1 MNILELPLA
10 SIEVGTDRARDLEP
24 AWAEA
29 LSVLIGEQG
38 LQQPILVRAVE
49 GHPEK
54 YRLIAGL
61 HRLKAHE
68 LLGASTIP
76 AYLSSAESDDAA
88 RLEEVMEN
96 LGRYELIALDR
107 CHHLYELKQIWLRK
121 YPQAARGGDRKSD
134 KIKGQTLPFDPD
146 APEIFNFADATA
158 EKIGLSKRAI
168 NTAVKIWT
176 GLAPQTRQRLRGTDL
191 ARKQTELKAL
201 SEIPTPRK
209 QGEVL
214 DAIFNED
221 LPDVGNVAQALEYLG
236 GTIACDPIEKR
247 FAAVSKTIADLDDET
262 FDSVIAAHE
271 TRVIASLKRRGRI

>member
-38 LQQPILVRAVE
+38 LQQPILVRAIE

-68 LLGASTIP
+68 ILGAATIP
-76 AYLSSAESDDAA
+76 AYLSGAESDDAA

-107 CHHLYELKQIWLRK
+107 CHHLYELKQLYDRK
-121 YPQAARGGDRKSD
+121 HPNASRGGGARTSGKTFPT
-134 KIKGQTLPFDPD
+134 GGE
-146 APEIFNFADATA
+146 PEGEVFGFAADIA
-158 EKIGLSKRAI
+158 EKVGLSKRAI
-168 NTAVKIWT
+168 NMAVKIWS

-201 SEIPTPRK
+201 SEIPTPRR

-221 LPDVGNVAQALEYLG
+221 LPDVGNVAQALDYLG
-236 GTIACDPIEKR
+236 GTIACDPVEKR
-247 FAAVSKTIADLDDET
+247 FAAVSKTIAALDDET
-262 FDSVIAAHE
+262 FDSVIVAHQD
-271 TRVIASLKRRGRI
+271 RVMASLKRLGRI

>member
-10 SIEVGTDRARDLEP
+10 SIEVGTDRARDLDP

-38 LQQPILVRAVE
+38 LQTAILVRAID
-49 GHPEK
+49 GQPGQ

-61 HRLKAHE
+61 HRFKAFE
-68 LLGASTIP
+68 MLGASEIP
-76 AYLSSAESDDAA
+76 ARLSSADSDDAA

-121 YPQAARGGDRKSD
+121 HPEFANGGGNQRGGNG
-134 KIKGQTLPFDPD
+134 GQSLPTDG
-146 APEIFNFADATA
+146 PEVFGFAASVA
-158 EKIGLSKRAI
+158 EQIGLAKRTI

-176 GLAPQTRQRLRGTDL
+176 GLAPQVRGRLQGTDL

-201 SEIPTPRK
+201 SEIATPRR
-209 QGEVL
+209 QIDVL
-214 DAIFNED
+214 DAIENPE
-221 LPDVGNVAQALEYLG
+221 LPDVGNVAQALEYLS
-236 GTIACDPIEKR
+236 GTIACDPIERR
-247 FAAVSKTIADLDDET
+247 FAAVSKTIAALDDET

-271 TRVIASLKRRGRI
+271 DRVLTSLKRRGRI

>member
-1 MNILELPLA
+1 MNIVELPLA

-38 LQQPILVRAVE
+38 LQQPVLVRAVE

-68 LLGASTIP
+68 LLGAPTIP
-76 AYLSSAESDDAA
+76 AYLSGAESDDAA

-107 CHHLYELKQIWLRK
+107 CHHLFELKQLWLRK
-121 YPQAARGGDRKSD
+121 HPEFANGGGNQRGGNG
-134 KIKGQTLPFDPD
+134 GQTLPTDG
-146 APEIFNFADATA
+146 PEVFGFAASVA
-158 EKIGLSKRAI
+158 EQIGLAKRTI
-168 NTAVKIWT
+168 NAAVKIWT

-271 TRVIASLKRRGRI
+271 TRVIASLRKRNRI